1 MLHCSP
7 VLCRLD
13 YLQTEIACTLQ
24 VEAFDEV
31 ERAFVHVDYTKRME
45 PEHKVDY
52 NLRHNHSD
60 LFDNQEVIRSAASQ
74 SGHLSG
80 KLSGSISGGENSG
93 LSFRSGS
100 PPTHVSHLQSND
112 NEASQHGGDH
122 LV

>member
-1 MLHCSP
+1 MVQLRLP
-7 VLCRLD
+7 VQ
-13 YLQTEIACTLQ
+13 YLKTEFAYALQ

-52 NLRHNHSD
+52 NLRHNNSD
-60 LFDNQEVIRSAASQ
+60 LFDNQQVIRSAASQ

-93 LSFRSGS
+93 LSLRSGNS
-100 PPTHVSHLQSND
+100 PTHASHPHSNA
-112 NEASQHGGDH
+112 NEGSQYGGDH